1 MTFYKGLPLIGKDTP
16 TIEPTG
22 TNVHENTLLFLRGS
36 EFPGQSLTSAPH
48 WSFIL
53 TGHCICY
60 ATYINF
66 QVSLYHFISLVSQAK
81 GVNLLMGY
89 ALRHV
94 ATHVNRNQCTI
105 VENASCSIIN
115 LNRICICF
123 WCSSNG
129 HCRGLFC
136 GQLMQ
141 LDPCMG
147 YKSGHHSLQ
156 CMLF

>member
-48 WSFIL
+48 WSFIF
-53 TGHCICY
+53 HWP
-60 ATYINF
+60 
-66 QVSLYHFISLVSQAK
+66 LYLLS
-81 GVNLLMGY
+81 NLHQLSG
-89 ALRHV
+89 
-94 ATHVNRNQCTI
+94 TI
-105 VENASCSIIN
+105 VENVSCSSIN
-115 LNRICICF
+115 LNCICICF

-141 LDPCMG
+141 LGPCMG